1 MKVDADLPLVQPC
14 ILQRVVHL
22 AEVFVRVAHVAVPQ
36 PHLFLLLDAEH
47 APHLLLQLLCKT
59 CAMNLEESRHTHTD
73 TFSNTVYFKTT
84 KLIPSSLVSRTST
97 PARTPRLHQRAVMC
111 DTVMWGLSSAI
122 TSSLHD
128 SIHPPE
134 MEINPPNTAYGCPLG
149 RIIEKTKS
157 HINPLT
163 MWNACV
169 NVQLHIPGDP
179 SVQHC
184 NTTIKQQRKEQGK
197 KDKSW

>member
-22 AEVFVRVAHVAVPQ
+22 AEVFICVAHVAVPQ

-47 APHLLLQLLCKT
+47 PPHLLLQLLCKT
-59 CAMNLEESRHTHTD
+59 CAMNLEESRHTHTY

-84 KLIPSSLVSRTST
+84 KSITSSLVSRTST

-111 DTVMWGLSSAI
+111 DTVLWGLSSAI

-134 MEINPPNTAYGCPLG
+134 MEINRPNTA
-149 RIIEKTKS
+149 
-157 HINPLT
+157 
-163 MWNACV
+163 
-169 NVQLHIPGDP
+169 
-179 SVQHC
+179 
-184 NTTIKQQRKEQGK
+184 
-197 KDKSW
+197 